1 MNPFI
6 NYKSKVAS
14 RYIPVDAE
22 QIGLKIAESDYYLMS
37 IKYDGHLA
45 FLSTKSGKAELY
57 NRKGEILNIPAI
69 TEAASKI
76 NKEVILAGE
85 ICCFESGKSTSHREV
100 NSALSAP
107 DKNDLRFGVFDIL
120 ELGGKSIE
128 GDVREKSK
136 IVSEIATSEK
146 VFTIEQKFVESRK
159 DIIDFYKDC
168 GDEIE
173 GLVVR
178 SANGIVYKVKSIF
191 TLDLVVLG
199 YAESTGEREGYMRD
213 LLLGFCLGN
222 NTYQIVTKCGSGFSD
237 LDRKEFPEKLEKL
250 IVQSEYTEVSG
261 AKTAFMMVKPELV
274 VEISCL
280 DLINETNDGAI
291 QKSVL
296 KFDPKNG
303 YSIDSNANTLS
314 IISPNFVRI
323 RSDKSANEQDAG
335 TNQAYGLVEP
345 LKEKITESSF
355 VDSKIILRE
364 VYTKAGK
371 TGTAVRKFLGI
382 KTNKETSG
390 QFSPYLIMYSD
401 YSGDRKTPLEQ
412 ELFLCETE
420 NDMKAKISSLKEE
433 NIKKGWIS
441 I

>member
-1 MNPFI
+1 VHFLP
-6 NYKSKVAS
+6 
-14 RYIPVDAE
+14 
-22 QIGLKIAESDYYLMS
+22 L
-37 IKYDGHLA
+37 IK
-45 FLSTKSGKAELY
+45 T
-57 NRKGEILNIPAI
+57 I
-69 TEAASKI
+69 
-76 NKEVILAGE
+76 
-85 ICCFESGKSTSHREV
+85 
-100 NSALSAP
+100 
-107 DKNDLRFGVFDIL
+107 GVFDIL

-128 GDVREKSK
+128 GDVKEKSK

-237 LDRKEFPEKLEKL
+237 VDRKEFPKKLEKL

-261 AKTAFMMVKPELV
+261 AKTAFLMVKPELV

-296 KFDPKNG
+296 KFDLKNG

-390 QFSPYLIMYSD
+390 QFSPYLIVYSD